1 MSDFRYL
8 DALLQPKFGRHMLY
22 RLTARRRAYEVSII
36 FSVCLLKPFS
46 VFNHAE
52 RGFFYGQYIGSVTIN
67 LAIRCLVCI
76 SRDRVT
82 AVTIG

>member
-8 DALLQPKFGRHMLY
+8 DALLQPKFEQYMLY
-22 RLTARRRAYEVSII
+22 RLAERRRAYEVSII

-52 RGFFYGQYIGSVTIN
+52 RGFFYGLISVHPDPPEADWFRARLERFCN
-67 LAIRCLVCI
+67 PA
-76 SRDRVT
+76 
-82 AVTIG
+82 